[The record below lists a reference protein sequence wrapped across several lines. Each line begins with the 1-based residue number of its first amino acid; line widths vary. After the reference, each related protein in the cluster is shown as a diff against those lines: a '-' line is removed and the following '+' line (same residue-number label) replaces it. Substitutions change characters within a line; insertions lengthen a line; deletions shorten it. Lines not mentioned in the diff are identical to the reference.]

1 MEVIQQYTSEW
12 FSYYFISMPAIRVK
26 ASLESPYGSQKGKTD
41 SDTSSNLNL
50 PYPRLPCILVFIY
63 IYTACFHQTAQY
75 FRGHSNILSCFLL
88 SPTTCGTV
96 LELYSNTTYKKLV
109 NIMYQT
115 TLKTISTL
123 QVMRLTQYWA
133 CPLLHL

>member
-1 MEVIQQYTSEW
+1 
-12 FSYYFISMPAIRVK
+12 MPAIRVM
-26 ASLESPYGSQKGKTD
+26 ASLGSPSGNQKGKID

-88 SPTTCGTV
+88 SLTTCGTV
-96 LELYSNTTYKKLV
+96 LELYSNITYKKLV
-109 NIMYQT
+109 NSKVRNHTSDNPEDYLNSLGYEAYSILGLPTFASMSG
-115 TLKTISTL
+115 I
-123 QVMRLTQYWA
+123 
-133 CPLLHL
+133 